1 MNSRERIMTA
11 LALKEP
17 DRVPFMDFIDTPIK
31 RKIMGTDDI
40 DEAAL
45 AKKIGMDAI
54 YFADYVTPLFCKGH
68 DGGGF

>member
-17 DRVPFMDFIDTPIK
+17 DRVPFMDFVDTSIK
-31 RKIMGTDDI
+31 RKIMGTSEI
-40 DEAAL
+40 DEADF

-54 YFADYVTPLFCKGH
+54 YFGDY
-68 DGGGF
+68 